1 MIDIND
7 LQIEKILKKID
18 PEKVKP
24 PIQEP
29 AENEKVLGK
38 LDERGIKLFGAWI
51 KMKQK
56 NDKETN
62 EIYLRIYN
70 RERKDFTN
78 KEQAQILI
86 RKQTTEIMKQL
97 FWIHVQE
104 ITDYPSKK
112 MALRKDFQ
120 IVLLP
125 RY

>member
-7 LQIEKILKKID
+7 LQIEKVLKKIN
-18 PEKVKP
+18 PKEVKS

-38 LDERGIKLFGAWI
+38 LDESGIKLFGAWI
-51 KMKQK
+51 KMKKK
-56 NDKETN
+56 NDKKTD

-86 RKQTTEIMKQL
+86 RKQTIEIMKQL
-97 FWIHVQE
+97 FWIHVQQKFN
-104 ITDYPSKK
+104 YPSKK
-112 MALRKDFQ
+112 IALRKDFQ

-125 RY
+125 RC